1 MRGMATQR
9 YAAFL
14 RGVMP
19 TNAKMPELKRAFEA
33 AGFTDVKTVLGS
45 GNVVFT
51 AGAATEAALQ
61 RKAEAA
67 MADQLGRTFLTMV
80 RSLDALREILDADP
94 YAGFSLAAGS
104 KRVVTFLR
112 EPERGKLA
120 LPVELDGARILCRRG
135 GELFSAYVATPRGPV
150 FMTLIQKTFGD
161 EVTTRTW
168 ETVQKVVGDHGAAAA
183 APARSHKVGGDRGA
197 TLAKAAPAQRR
208 KVASDR
214 SAKAAKA
221 APARSRR

>member
-1 MRGMATQR
+1 
-9 YAAFL
+9 
-14 RGVMP
+14 MP

-67 MADQLGRTFLTMV
+67 MAEQLGRTFLTIV
-80 RSLDALREILDADP
+80 RSLDALREVLDSDP
-94 YAGFSLAAGS
+94 YAGFSLAPGS

-112 EPERGKLA
+112 EPARGKLA

-168 ETVQKVVGDHGAAAA
+168 ETVQKIVGDHGAAAA
-183 APARSHKVGGDRGA
+183 AAARPKKAGSDRGA
-197 TLAKAAPAQRR
+197 TANKTAPAQRR
-208 KVASDR
+208 KVGGGAT
-214 SAKAAKA
+214 AARA

>member
-1 MRGMATQR
+1 MATQR

-19 TNAKMPELKRAFEA
+19 TNCKMPELKRAFEA

-51 AGAATEAALQ
+51 ARAASESALQ

-67 MADQLGRTFLTMV
+67 IAEQLGRTFLTIV
-80 RSLDALREILDADP
+80 RSLDALRAILDGDP
-94 YAGFSLAAGS
+94 YADFKLAPGS

-112 EPERGKLA
+112 DPARGELA
-120 LPVELDGARILCRRG
+120 LPVELDGARILRRLD
-135 GELFSAYVATPRGPV
+135 GELFSAYVPGPRGPV

-168 ETVQKVVGDHGAAAA
+168 ETVQKVAGDHGTTTTQAAS
-183 APARSHKVGGDRGA
+183 AR
-197 TLAKAAPAQRR
+197 RR
-208 KVASDR
+208 CQPR
-214 SAKAAKA
+214 
-221 APARSRR
+221 